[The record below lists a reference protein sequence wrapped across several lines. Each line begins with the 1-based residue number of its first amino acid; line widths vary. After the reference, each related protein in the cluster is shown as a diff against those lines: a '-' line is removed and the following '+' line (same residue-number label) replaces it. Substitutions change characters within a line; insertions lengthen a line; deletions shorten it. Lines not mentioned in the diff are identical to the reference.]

1 MKERGHADAPPV
13 TIIDAGRYAFDY
25 SPATAAYRNPL
36 TPQHDWTAPP
46 MTENSNGAPDITD
59 PNDLALLRALRTAS
73 VSGPVTLPSG
83 LTLTPEQLREL
94 TADS

>member
-1 MKERGHADAPPV
+1 
-13 TIIDAGRYAFDY
+13 
-25 SPATAAYRNPL
+25 
-36 TPQHDWTAPP
+36 